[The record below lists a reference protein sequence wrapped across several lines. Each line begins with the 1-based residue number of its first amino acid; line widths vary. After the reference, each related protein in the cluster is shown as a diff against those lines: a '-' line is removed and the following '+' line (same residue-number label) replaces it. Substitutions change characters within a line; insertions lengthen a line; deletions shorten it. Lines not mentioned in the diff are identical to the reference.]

1 MLISEKIFE
10 LLKEQKVSQKVF
22 SQRTGIPESTISDWK
37 RKKLNPSADKLLV
50 IGKVLGVPVEE
61 LLGADDNRAGEADFS
76 FARDEKELIEAF
88 RDLEE
93 SDKGRLLAYAVKLL
107 EMKSHTESGD
117 GHMDP
122 VVAAAEPGVEA
133 EGQGEAAAADTDLLV
148 KKQLTR
154 KLRRLAR
161 LSRITLDESE
171 HSSGLNRHL
180 FRYLDY
186 LGIDKLEFI
195 KEYLSHL
202 QPFMIEEVRSQE
214 KFENAVCVLDEWYR
228 ISLYIKVDA
237 TRNEEVIVS
246 FHENNKRGIARRN
259 SLYRRQ
265 EYVYVFADSIGS
277 HLAGTD
283 NYSVNLFIMRG
294 VKVFPL
300 SVAAVKYDDEGF
312 LVRVTNISNSLL
324 EISNRYLEDLY
335 TSDLDFSGI
344 ELFSS
349 LQQLSFTSY
358 GNDVFSNISIMIDS
372 IIVQKDAGGRQIAD
386 AALCIYCSSLKLTD
400 ADRTELLE
408 TLKQRFSVNSVKVLP
423 GILERVEQNIY

>member
-61 LLGADDNRAGEADFS
+61 LLGADDNRAGEVDFS
-76 FARDEKELIEAF
+76 FAREEKELIEAF

-93 SDKGRLLAYAVKLL
+93 SDKRRLVAYAVKLL
-107 EMKSHTESGD
+107 ELKSRSEGGD
-117 GHMDP
+117 GQKEP
-122 VVAAAEPGVEA
+122 VVIAFEPGEA
-133 EGQGEAAAADTDLLV
+133 EGRTEAAASDADLLI

-228 ISLYIKVDA
+228 ISIYIKVDA

-246 FHENNKRGIARRN
+246 FHENNKRGIAKRN
-259 SLYRRQ
+259 SLYKRQ

-423 GILERVEQNIY
+423 RILERVEQNIY